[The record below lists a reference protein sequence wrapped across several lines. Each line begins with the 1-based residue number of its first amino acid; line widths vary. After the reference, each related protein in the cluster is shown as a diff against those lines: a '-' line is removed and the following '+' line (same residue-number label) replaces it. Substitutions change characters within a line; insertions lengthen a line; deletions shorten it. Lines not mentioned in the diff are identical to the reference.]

1 MSPERGGAL
10 RYLNVVPLDDGGH
23 RLYYEVSR
31 ADGAHD
37 LRTEYVAS
45 R

>member
-1 MSPERGGAL
+1 VTMP
-10 RYLNVVPLDDGGH
+10 DGSH
-23 RLYYEVSR
+23 RLYYEATR

-37 LRTEYVAS
+37 LRTELV